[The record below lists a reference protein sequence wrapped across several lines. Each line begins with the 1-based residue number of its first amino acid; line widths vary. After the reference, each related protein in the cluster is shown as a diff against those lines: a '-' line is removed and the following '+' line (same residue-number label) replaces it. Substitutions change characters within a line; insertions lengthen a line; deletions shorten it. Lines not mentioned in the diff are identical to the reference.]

1 MKQIGRLTVLFLGLA
16 LLVATMP
23 GYKAYAQDKVIELRY
38 ASQNPPNHPYSIADQ
53 NWIAKIE
60 KETNGRVKIKPYW
73 GGTLISSREAMSELS
88 KGVADIAFVYPIYE
102 KSGVD
107 LSKALLGYFKGTQS
121 PAANAKIFWEL
132 YDKFPELRKEYEK
145 VKPLVVNASTAT
157 PLMTT
162 AKPVKT
168 LADIRGM
175 RIKAVAEVVSPLKD
189 FGGEG
194 VVIPMVETY
203 EQLQKGI
210 IKGVF
215 APHETYKSMKFA
227 EVIKYETVNFTVPR
241 GPYVSRAMNL
251 DSWKKLPPDIQKII
265 EASKDWWFQ
274 ENAKELDKQ
283 EEAGEELAKKAGVQF
298 VQMDPADV
306 AKFDDAYEKDNI
318 KAAQELDKKGFPATK
333 FYNEA
338 RRLVKQ
344 ASAQKK

>member
-1 MKQIGRLTVLFLGLA
+1 
-16 LLVATMP
+16 
-23 GYKAYAQDKVIELRY
+23 
-38 ASQNPPNHPYSIADQ
+38 
-53 NWIAKIE
+53 
-60 KETNGRVKIKPYW
+60 
-73 GGTLISSREAMSELS
+73 
-88 KGVADIAFVYPIYE
+88 
-102 KSGVD
+102 
-107 LSKALLGYFKGTQS
+107 
-121 PAANAKIFWEL
+121 
-132 YDKFPELRKEYEK
+132 
-145 VKPLVVNASTAT
+145 
-157 PLMTT
+157 
-162 AKPVKT
+162 
-168 LADIRGM
+168 
-175 RIKAVAEVVSPLKD
+175 
-189 FGGEG
+189 
-194 VVIPMVETY
+194 MVETY